1 MFRRII
7 AVSLVFATSSAFAD
21 TFDVNLSNRSAQF
34 KYAVPSGVAGK
45 SELFAGFMYNDQSSQ
60 FAEGGLLVLNEEGS
74 VPGLSLGVGAKAVGA
89 SLTKITPNRK
99 VVSAVALGAQVRFE
113 IPSDRRFAFVAEYH
127 YAPKIISFGDADHFY
142 QGALRAE
149 FAMSPLTQIYMG
161 ARTTQFVMINS
172 QPNGSIDEGAH
183 IGVRLSF

>member
-1 MFRRII
+1 MFRRVI
-7 AVSLVFATSSAFAD
+7 AVSLMFATSTVFAD
-21 TFDVNLSNRSAQF
+21 TIDVNLSNRSAQL

-60 FAEGGLLVLNEEGS
+60 FAEAGLLVMNEEGS
-74 VPGLSLGVGAKAVGA
+74 VPGLSIGVNAKAVGA
-89 SLTKITPNRK
+89 SLSKISLNRK
-99 VVSAVALGAQVRFE
+99 VVSGVALGAQVRFE
-113 IPSDRRFAFVAEYH
+113 VPSDRRFAFVAEYH

-149 FAMSPLTQIYMG
+149 YAMSPLTQIYVG
-161 ARTTQFVMINS
+161 ARTTQFVMINN
-172 QPNGSIDEGAH
+172 QPNGVIDEGAH